1 MPEIM
6 KNYPMPFTRVEVAI
20 QSLLE
25 GQLCTLLIRRKEA
38 PYKGLWAMPGGVVR
52 IDLDEDLED
61 AAQRVTQE
69 RLGVRLPYLKQ
80 LTTVGSKS
88 RDPRSPWALSVVYRA
103 LIPIESIAPQP
114 GKRIEEIRWVALSE
128 LDQAGEMA
136 FDHHDLISTAMT
148 ATQNEADEL
157 KLPVGFLPD
166 TFTLTELQSLCEQL
180 AGRTL
185 DKSSFRR
192 KLRDR
197 LLVEPVEGKFVGG
210 ANRPAL
216 LYKLKTN
223 LDSA

>member
-1 MPEIM
+1 M
-6 KNYPMPFTRVEVAI
+6 KKYQMPFTRVEVAI
-20 QSLLE
+20 QSLAG
-25 GQLCTLLIRRKEA
+25 GQLCTLLIRRKEE
-38 PYKGLWAMPGGVVR
+38 PYKDLWAMPGGVVR

-103 LIPIESIAPQP
+103 LIPFESIAPQP
-114 GKRIEEIRWVALSE
+114 GKRIEEIRWVPLAGF
-128 LDQAGEMA
+128 DQLGEIA

-157 KLPVGFLPD
+157 KLPAGFLPD
-166 TFTLTELQSLCEQL
+166 TFTLTELQLLCEQL
-180 AGRTL
+180 AGRAL

-197 LLVEPVEGKFVGG
+197 LLVEPVEGKFIGG

-216 LYKLKTN
+216 LYRLKTN
-223 LDSA
+223 LDTA

>member
-1 MPEIM
+1 
-6 KNYPMPFTRVEVAI
+6 MPFTRVEVAI
-20 QSLLE
+20 QSLVN
-25 GQLCTLLIRRKEA
+25 GQLCTLLIRRNEA

-52 IDLDEDLED
+52 IDLDADLED
-61 AAQRVTQE
+61 ATQRITLE

-88 RDPRSPWALSVVYRA
+88 RDPRSPWGLSVVYRA
-103 LIPIESIAPQP
+103 LIPIQSIAPQP

-136 FDHHDLISTAMT
+136 FDHHDLICKAITT
-148 ATQNEADEL
+148 TQNETDEL
-157 KLPVGFLPD
+157 KLPIGFLPD
-166 TFTLTELQSLCEQL
+166 TFTLSELQSLCEQL

-216 LYKLKTN
+216 LYRLRTA

>member
-1 MPEIM
+1 M
-6 KNYPMPFTRVEVAI
+6 KNYLMPFTRVEVAI
-20 QSLLE
+20 QSLV
-25 GQLCTLLIRRKEA
+25 GGKLCTLLIKRKEA

-52 IDLDEDLED
+52 IDLDVDLED

-80 LTTVGSKS
+80 LATVGSKS
-88 RDPRSPWALSVVYRA
+88 RDPRSPWAVSVVYRA

-114 GKRIEEIRWVALSE
+114 GKRIEEIRWVSLSE
-128 LDQAGEMA
+128 LDREDGMA
-136 FDHHDLISTAMT
+136 FDHHDLISTAIT

-216 LYKLKTN
+216 LYRLKPN
-223 LDSA
+223 HVSA

>member
-1 MPEIM
+1 M
-6 KNYPMPFTRVEVAI
+6 KNYPMPFTRVEIAI
-20 QSLLE
+20 QSLVD

-38 PYKGLWAMPGGVVR
+38 PYKGFWAMPGGVVR
-52 IDLDEDLED
+52 IDLDSDLED
-61 AAQRVTQE
+61 ATQRVTQE

-114 GKRIEEIRWVALSE
+114 GKRIEEIRWVSLSE
-128 LDQAGEMA
+128 LDREGEMA
-136 FDHHDLISTAMT
+136 FDHHDLISTAIT
-148 ATQNEADEL
+148 ATQNEAEEL
-157 KLPVGFLPD
+157 NLPIGFLPD

-180 AGRTL
+180 AGRAL

-192 KLRDR
+192 KLKDR

-216 LYKLKTN
+216 LYRLKPN
-223 LDSA
+223 LFSA